1 MGNCSSEELSLSEL
15 ELYTPQLS
23 QYKLLYVI
31 GKGGF
36 GRVWK
41 VKCQKRFFA
50 LKEMIKSKIIE
61 KQSIQS
67 VMNERILLQK
77 LNHPFL
83 VNMRGAFQTLT
94 HLYIVLDYMEG
105 GDLRYH
111 LCKQGKFSEEQTKF
125 FVICILMALQYL
137 HKNLVLHRDI
147 KPENLVFDDE
157 GYLHITDM
165 GIARIWK
172 PNNKNETSGTPGYM
186 APEVMMK
193 SDHGVACDY
202 FALGCLVYEC
212 LTGKRPYQGKN
223 RRQIRELIMSKQ
235 VKLNRQ
241 GLSKE
246 VTDFVNR
253 LLERKANQR
262 LGNEG
267 PDEVMSHPWLKNVDW
282 GRHYDKLIEAPY
294 KIIGKDNFDTKFV
307 NQVLTI
313 SEYKDE
319 KDHNNLFQG
328 FTYIENNDEQ
338 QVTDIDT
345 NKQKLLLS
353 TKYY

>member
-1 MGNCSSEELSLSEL
+1 MGNCQSEELSHSEL

-41 VKCQKRFFA
+41 VKCQRKYFA
-50 LKEMIKSKIIE
+50 LKEMIKSKNQNNRKPIQQECYERENSALKTKSFISSQYE
-61 KQSIQS
+61 GSI
-67 VMNERILLQK
+67 
-77 LNHPFL
+77 LNIDTFIHS
-83 VNMRGAFQTLT
+83 
-94 HLYIVLDYMEG
+94 

-111 LCKQGKFSEEQTKF
+111 LCKQGKFTEEQTRF

-137 HKNLVLHRDI
+137 HKNLILHRDI
-147 KPENLVFDDE
+147 KPENLVFDDR
-157 GYLHITDM
+157 GYLHITDL

-186 APEVMMK
+186 APEVMMET
-193 SDHGVACDY
+193 DHGVACDY
-202 FALGCLVYEC
+202 FALGCIVYEC
-212 LTGKRPYQGKN
+212 LTGKRPYQGKT
-223 RRQIRELIMSKQ
+223 RRQIRELIISKQ
-235 VKLNRQ
+235 VKLPNQ

-253 LLERKANQR
+253 LLQRKANQR

-267 PDEVMSHPWLKNVDW
+267 PDEVMSHPWLKNVNW
-282 GRHYDKLIEAPY
+282 SRHYDKLVEAPY
-294 KIIGKDNFDTKFV
+294 KIVGKDNFDSKFV
-307 NQVLTI
+307 NQVLSI
-313 SEYKDE
+313 SEYKE
-319 KDHNNLFQG
+319 ERDHNNLFQG
-328 FTYIENNDEQ
+328 FTYLENNDEQ
-338 QVTDIDT
+338 QVTDIYT
-345 NKQKLLLS
+345 SKQKLLLS